1 MRGFS
6 EALERGHE
14 AENVWVSAQ
23 QSLGLAVAN
32 GKKFREFGVDRHQA
46 PDAAIAARVEIKERN
61 LRFTSPED
69 YPFQTAFLNNV
80 ANSYL
85 DVTQPLIYVLIS
97 SHTGAWVWVA
107 ATDQNDEWT
116 TAYQRDTTRG
126 CNVLTLQ
133 CPRSYLR
140 PADTLKNFILSHDIL
155 DLIDGR
161 ADAFRASK
169 EATGGDRET
178 QDGER

>member
-1 MRGFS
+1 MRKF
-6 EALERGHE
+6 EAALERGHE

-32 GKKFREFGVDRHQA
+32 GKKLREENVARHQA

-61 LRFTSPED
+61 LRFTSPSD
-69 YPFQTAFLNNV
+69 YPYPTAFLNNV

-85 DVTQPLIYVLIS
+85 DQTQPLVYVLIS
-97 SHTGAWVWVA
+97 SHTGKWVWVA

-116 TAYQRDTTRG
+116 TKYQRDNTRG
-126 CNVLTLQ
+126 CQVLMMQ
-133 CPRSYLR
+133 CPRSHLR
-140 PADTLKNFILSHDIL
+140 PAETLRTYILSHDIL

-161 ADAFRASK
+161 ADAFRPDQGVTA
-169 EATGGDRET
+169 GDRKT
-178 QDGER
+178 AKRK